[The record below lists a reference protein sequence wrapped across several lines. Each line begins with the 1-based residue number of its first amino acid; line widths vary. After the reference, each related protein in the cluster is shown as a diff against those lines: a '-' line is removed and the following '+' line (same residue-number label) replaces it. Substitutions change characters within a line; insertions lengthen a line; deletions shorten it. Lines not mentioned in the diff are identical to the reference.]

1 MLTQSRAIR
10 ASTVAS
16 HRINIERAIHLMH
29 ADLAA
34 PLCLA
39 DLAYAARMS
48 EFHFVR
54 VFRELAGLPP
64 LRFLSALRL
73 AEARDLLVNTDEAVI
88 QICLK
93 VGYSS
98 VGTFTRRFTEL
109 VGIPPLRLR
118 QYARAKYAPALEGA
132 RLLAGADV
140 RVYVTSFPETGP
152 ELASQ
157 ALIAAFGSPLPF
169 GFPAACAIA
178 REGSSIFPSRLGLG
192 SYYFLAFG
200 LVGRTRTCA
209 SPVLVAINDLAI
221 PQEAHITLRRVEP
234 TDPPL
239 LSFVPF
245 ILYKKYLEG

>member
-1 MLTQSRAIR
+1 
-10 ASTVAS
+10 
-16 HRINIERAIHLMH
+16 
-29 ADLAA
+29 
-34 PLCLA
+34 
-39 DLAYAARMS
+39 MS

-73 AEARDLLVNTDEAVI
+73 AQARDLLVSTDEAVI

-118 QYARAKYAPALEGA
+118 QYARATHAPAAGGRA
-132 RLLAGADV
+132 LLLGGADV
-140 RVYVTSFPETGP
+140 RVYVTSAPEVEP
-152 ELASQ
+152 ELASR

-169 GFPAACAIA
+169 GPPAACALA
-178 REGSSIFPSRLGLG
+178 REGDSIFPSRLGLG
-192 SYYFLAFG
+192 RYYFLAFG
-200 LVGRTRTCA
+200 MVGQMRTCA
-209 SPVLVAINDLAI
+209 SPVLVAIHDLAM
-221 PQEAHITLRRVEP
+221 PHEARITLRRAEP

-245 ILYKKYLEG
+245 ILYKKCLEG